1 MQHLD
6 HRRDIDGLRAVA
18 VLSVVFFHAT
28 PHKPVGGFVGVDIF
42 FVISGFLITSII
54 MKNMEQGKFSF
65 AEFYGRRIRR
75 LFPALAIVMTACL
88 AAGWVMLFPDEYW
101 MLGKHALAGSSFVSN
116 LVFWSEANYFDV
128 TASAKPFLHLW
139 SLGIEEQYYLFCPA
153 ILWLAIR
160 LRLNLITLTLA
171 GLLLSFLVCT
181 DLVRYNATAA
191 FYSPLTRSWE
201 LFMGGLLAL
210 MTLQAGSDPKRD
222 VGERI
227 AAALTP
233 ILFSSSGPRIRVE
246 QLRTFASILGF
257 ILVAYAIM
265 DVRADRFPS
274 WSALTPTLGA
284 TLLIAA
290 GPTTWINRN
299 LLGNRVMVWFGLIS
313 YPLYLWHWPLLSF
326 AYIRDQ
332 QSPPLPLALAI
343 VALSVLLAWLTY
355 LIVER
360 PIRTTG
366 RPAAVTGG
374 LLAAMVAVGVF
385 GAVNFANG
393 GFSWRLKD
401 RQQFADYFDALAYDG
416 SKFVEER
423 EQISQNKCNFYNYKS
438 SLPTLVPR
446 PEIAPE
452 CYIKTGTK
460 SVMLWGD
467 SHAAHYLHGLQQT
480 LPADITPLLV
490 FGSGCRARY
499 PNEANANQERCDK
512 ANSFALKVARERTP
526 DIVIMAA
533 TTPLEVEFARSMTA
547 TLKSYG
553 VKHVIVM
560 GLVPHYR
567 AFLYKIILR
576 RYWPEIP
583 RRTTGFLD
591 PRHVKFDQDFRAS
604 LSANEPF
611 EFVHTFD
618 TFCNN
623 EGCLA
628 YVGDDVYEGL
638 VVFDHQHLRP
648 RASIYFAQTTLT
660 PLILRLLAQD
670 RTAQTTGDTAAAMK

>member
-18 VLSVVFFHAT
+18 VLAVVFFHAT
-28 PHKPVGGFVGVDIF
+28 PRRPLGGFVGVDVF

-54 MKNMEQGKFSF
+54 MKNMQQGKFSF
-65 AEFYGRRIRR
+65 AEFYARRIRR
-75 LFPALAIVMTACL
+75 LFPALAIVMTASL
-88 AAGWVMLFPDEYW
+88 AVGWTMLFPDEYW

-116 LVFWSEANYFDV
+116 LVFWSEANYFD
-128 TASAKPFLHLW
+128 AAAGAKPFLHLW
-139 SLGIEEQYYLFCPA
+139 SLGIEEQYYLICPA
-153 ILWLAIR
+153 ILWLAVR
-160 LRLNLITLTLA
+160 LRLNLVTLTIT
-171 GLLLSFLVCT
+171 GLLLSLFVCT
-181 DLVRYNATAA
+181 DIVRYNPTAA

-210 MTLQAGSDPKRD
+210 LTIRAAADPGHPF
-222 VGERI
+222 GERL
-227 AAALTP
+227 AANLTP
-233 ILFSSSGPRIRVE
+233 VLFNPSGPRIQVE
-246 QLRTFASILGF
+246 QLRTAASIAGF
-257 ILVAYAIM
+257 VLVAYSII
-265 DVRADRFPS
+265 DLRSEHFPG
-274 WSALTPTLGA
+274 WAALAPTVGT

-290 GPTTWINRN
+290 GPETWINRN
-299 LLGNRVMVWFGLIS
+299 LLGNRVMVWLGLIS

-332 QSPPLPLALAI
+332 QWPAAPLALAI
-343 VALSVLLAWLTY
+343 VALSVVLAWLTY
-355 LIVER
+355 VVVER
-360 PIRTTG
+360 PIRAIK

-374 LLAAMVAVGVF
+374 LVAAMVAIGAF
-385 GAVNFANG
+385 GAFDFTNG
-393 GFSWRLKD
+393 GFSSRLKD
-401 RQQFADYFDALAYDG
+401 RQQFADYFNALAYDG
-416 SKFVEER
+416 SKFVEQR
-423 EQISQNKCNFYNYKS
+423 EQIAQNKCNFYDYKS
-438 SLPTLVPR
+438 KLPTLVPL

-452 CYIKTGTK
+452 CYTKTGSR
-460 SVMLWGD
+460 SVLLWGD
-467 SHAAHYLHGLQQT
+467 SHAAHYLYGLQQT

-490 FGSGCRARY
+490 FGSGCRANY
-499 PNEANANQERCDK
+499 PNEANIDKERCDK
-512 ANSFALKVARERTP
+512 SNSFALKVARERTP

-533 TTPLEVEFARSMTA
+533 TTPLDVDFARRMTA
-547 TLKSYG
+547 TLKGYG

-567 AFLYKIILR
+567 AFLYKIIMR

-583 RRTTGFLD
+583 RRTNGFLD
-591 PRHVKFDQDFRAS
+591 PRHVKFDQEFRDS

-611 EFVHTFD
+611 EFIHTFD

-648 RASIYFAQTTLT
+648 MASTYVAKTTLT
-660 PLILRLLAQD
+660 PVILRLLAND
-670 RTAQTTGDTAAAMK
+670 RTSENRGQAESPR